1 MIYELMKECNNY
13 FDRGYVEEFDSIEA
27 DGIVGSF
34 KETYKAGMYVIIE
47 GSYLNDGAYKVSS
60 VTPTKITVTETLN
73 IETVEDE
80 TVYIIASTPP
90 KSFIDLATEISG
102 YTEKVGISSEKLG
115 DYSVSFNG
123 EGSWENAYSSK
134 LNTYRKIYDD
144 RQTVLKR
151 YNYDINTKSWW

>member
-1 MIYELMKECNNY
+1 MIYEVMNSINNHFVDGADY
-13 FDRGYVEEFDSIEA
+13 GTFQIVS
-27 DGIVGSF
+27 DGITGSF
-34 KETYKAGMYVIIE
+34 SETYIAGMYVMIE
-47 GSYLNDGAYKVSS
+47 NSKINDGIYLITD
-60 VTPTKITVTETLN
+60 VTSGKITVDTVLN
-73 IETVEDE
+73 AESTSDPIL
-80 TVYIIASTPP
+80 IFPCTPP

-151 YNYDINTKSWW
+151 YNYDINTKSRW

>member
-90 KSFIDLATEISG
+90 KSFIDLATEIESKKDKSG
-102 YTEKVGISSEKLG
+102 VSSEKLG
-115 DYSVSFNG
+115 DYSISFKDG
-123 EGSWENAYSSK
+123 GSWVSAYSK
-134 LNTYRKIYDD
+134 KIGQYRKVFNEI
-144 RQTVLKR
+144 LNWC
-151 YNYDINTKSWW
+151 NYGN